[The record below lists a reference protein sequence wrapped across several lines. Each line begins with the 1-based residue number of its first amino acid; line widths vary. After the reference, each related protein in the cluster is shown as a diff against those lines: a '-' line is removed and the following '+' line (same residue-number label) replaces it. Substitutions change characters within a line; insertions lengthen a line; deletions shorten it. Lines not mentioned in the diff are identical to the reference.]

1 MALDD
6 SLSERE
12 RSKLAVWDYPV
23 SDKYTKIWSSMQ
35 VTDSQTSG
43 MEYNIT
49 QDAGL
54 PATFEE
60 ALERV
65 RGSPSSS
72 EGFAFLGQISARKQC
87 TVHRLKLVL

>member
-35 VTDSQTSG
+35 VTDSQSSR
-43 MEYNIT
+43 MECNIS

-65 RGSPSSS
+65 RGSPSST
-72 EGFAFLGQISARKQC
+72 EGFAFLGQISSRKQC
-87 TVHRLKLVL
+87 TGHRFLIL